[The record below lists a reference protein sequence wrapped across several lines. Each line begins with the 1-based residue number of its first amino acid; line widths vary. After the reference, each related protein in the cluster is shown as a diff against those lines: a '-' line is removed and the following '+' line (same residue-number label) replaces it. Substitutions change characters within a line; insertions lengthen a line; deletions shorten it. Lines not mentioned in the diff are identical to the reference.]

1 MIDKQQI
8 EREKFQNA
16 ARELSIKHAF
26 LAIEAATGS
35 GKGLAVMKCIDANNS
50 GRKWLIL
57 VPETLQIINFQ
68 DDVRKHNMEHI
79 YDKIEDVICYAS
91 LHKFKGQK
99 LNLWLNECH
108 RLSECKTDISKT
120 IDYERII
127 ADSATINEDI
137 KDRLSSLGAFH
148 YLRLSLK
155 KAIETGIIP
164 SPTIYTIPIIVNNT
178 IKRNTVKYGSK
189 IVKLTDRGYIDH
201 LDKNL
206 KYWQQRLAQNPEED
220 WIIGKFNKIG
230 SERKAF
236 FAKCKTIALT
246 ALLLKLKEKRL
257 VCFTGSTEQ
266 CDEIGGTLA
275 VHSKKGK
282 KHNESVLKRYNEL
295 EISKI
300 YFNKMGR
307 EGMNLNKI
315 EAVIIGQLST
325 GNDEGLEFLQTSGR
339 SYRAQSP
346 EVYILYC
353 KDTKDEKFLEKAL
366 QNVDA
371 QYVKELKL

>member
-8 EREKFQNA
+8 ERDKFQNT
-16 ARELSIKHAF
+16 ARELSLIHPF
-26 LAIEAATGS
+26 LAIQAATGS
-35 GKGLAVMKCIDANNS
+35 GKGLAIMKCIEADNS

-68 DDVRKHNMEHI
+68 DDVRKHNMEHL
-79 YDKIEDVICYAS
+79 YDKIEDIICYAS
-91 LHKFKGQK
+91 LHKFKGK
-99 LNLWLNECH
+99 RLNLILNECH

-120 IDYERII
+120 IDYQHII

-137 KDRLSSLGAFH
+137 RERLDSLGSFH
-148 YLRLSLK
+148 YFSLSLK
-155 KAIETGIIP
+155 RAIETGIIP
-164 SPTIYTIPIIVNNT
+164 SPTIYTIPITVNNT
-178 IKRNTVKYGSK
+178 IKRNTVKYGTK

-220 WIIGKFNKIG
+220 WIKGKFNKIG
-230 SERKAF
+230 SERKLF

-300 YFNKMGR
+300 YFYKMGS
-307 EGMNLNKI
+307 EGMNLKNI
-315 EAVIIGQLST
+315 EACIIAQLGTGKDDNLST
-325 GNDEGLEFLQTSGR
+325 IQKGGR
-339 SYRAQSP
+339 AMRSDFP
-346 EVYILYC
+346 ELYFLYC
-353 KDTKDEKFLEKAL
+353 KDTKDESWLDKAL
-366 QNVDA
+366 TEYNPEWI
-371 QYVKELKL
+371 KELKL